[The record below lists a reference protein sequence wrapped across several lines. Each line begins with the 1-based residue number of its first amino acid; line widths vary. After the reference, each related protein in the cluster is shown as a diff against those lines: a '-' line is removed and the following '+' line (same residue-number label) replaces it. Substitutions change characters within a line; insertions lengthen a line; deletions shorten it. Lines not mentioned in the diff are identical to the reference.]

1 MAGATQPALIDG
13 LVSQAA
19 GGEAL
24 DVSRAAGGS
33 CAAAKGAEEASSVDH
48 SPSLP
53 PSVIIESGRA
63 LATDYVPSALEVPS
77 RCPTHLW
84 LIRQRPNIASPSLSH
99 IKAPRG
105 LTIPRSR
112 SLTLTEDDMGFR
124 LNQDQPSR
132 MSTVCLVCV

>member
-1 MAGATQPALIDG
+1 MFIIFESSILYIVGSAGRGPY
-13 LVSQAA
+13 AA
-19 GGEAL
+19 GKE
-24 DVSRAAGGS
+24 SETFHIRQAGLPGLKRS
-33 CAAAKGAEEASSVDH
+33 GRGPGASSVDY
-48 SPSLP
+48 SPPLP
-53 PSVIIESGRA
+53 PSVIIESGHA
-63 LATDYVPSALEVPS
+63 S
-77 RCPTHLW
+77 RRLTPQGFYLW
-84 LIRQRPNIASPSLSH
+84 LIRHRPNIASPSLSH